1 MFSSVVGREVEEA
14 TGAVVSSPSLVE
26 TDVVDDVDGSRDA
39 VVCVV
44 ELCSVVAGVV
54 VDVVIVVVGVV
65 VVSDV
70 VVLVG
75 GEVVR
80 VGGGVV
86 VLVVEPES
94 HGSGLSLETVESN
107 VSTLT
112 LRISSPAY
120 CPSP

>member
-1 MFSSVVGREVEEA
+1 MTVV
-14 TGAVVSSPSLVE
+14 VVSPPSLVDI
-26 TDVVDDVDGSRDA
+26 DVVDDVDGSRDV

-44 ELCSVVAGVV
+44 ELCNVVDEVVVNVVVVVVVV
-54 VDVVIVVVGVV
+54 VDGVV

-70 VVLVG
+70 VVLV
-75 GEVVR
+75 
-80 VGGGVV
+80 GGVV

-94 HGSGLSLETVESN
+94 HGSGLSLVTVEPN
-107 VSTLT
+107 VSTRT